1 MNERAVLSAL
11 VAAFVAVGLVLAA
24 VPFVAGM
31 RAPEPGNETGPYVEL
46 SVSNIAPGEFRVV
59 EIGGRPVAVVRP
71 DAAMLS
77 GLHGSTART
86 WSGMEPIPS
95 TTGVFAFSL
104 ISTYGRCAV
113 QHEPK
118 GTSRYPAA
126 VSWPGGFYDPCNVGE
141 WDYAGRA
148 LKLGPASVQLKDL
161 ERASVE
167 LLAPDTLRIYGS
179 PG

>member
-11 VAAFVAVGLVLAA
+11 VAAFLAIGLVLAA

-31 RAPEPGNETGPYVEL
+31 RAPDAGNETGPYVEL
-46 SVSNIAPGEFRVV
+46 RLGNIAPGEFRVV

-77 GLHGSTART
+77 ALHGSTART
-86 WSGMEPIPS
+86 WSGKQLVPS
-95 TTGVFAFSL
+95 TPGVFAFSL
-104 ISTYGRCAV
+104 VSTYGRCAV

-118 GTSRYPAA
+118 GTNRYPAA
-126 VSWPGGFYDPCNVGE
+126 ASWPGGFYDPCNVGE

-167 LLAPDTLRIYGS
+167 LIAPDTLRIYHN